1 MSEKG
6 DDYELCMRAENVNL
20 PKQGYFGVTAATGGL
35 AGIPTSRS
43 LLKPFSIN
51 FRLIERGPEAK
62 VTTFA

>member
-35 AGIPTSRS
+35 AGIPTSKR

-51 FRLIERGPEAK
+51 FRLI
-62 VTTFA
+62 